1 MISKI
6 KNFVLKVLVAPEN
19 LIIELF
25 IKIKQI
31 KTVALFSTVTYNATL
46 NLNRMCMTYVKLE
59 KRQRKF

>member
-6 KNFVLKVLVAPEN
+6 KNFVLKVLVAPVN
-19 LIIELF
+19 LITDLF

-31 KTVALFSTVTYNATL
+31 KTVALFSTVTYYATL
-46 NLNRMCMTYVKLE
+46 NLNWTYVKLE